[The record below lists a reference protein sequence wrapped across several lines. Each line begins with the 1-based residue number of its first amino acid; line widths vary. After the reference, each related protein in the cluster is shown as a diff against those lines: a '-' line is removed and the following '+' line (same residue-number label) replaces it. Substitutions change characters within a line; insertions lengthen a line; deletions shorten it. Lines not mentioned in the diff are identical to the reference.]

1 MVAAVRR
8 AVVGAGLPDLGQR
21 RHDAR
26 DAQDVARLAQSQQ
39 ERHARTAPHRP
50 LRRSLRGNDLDG
62 PAGFAAV
69 SGAGRVGSGDPAA
82 APALAGPVEQRQS
95 GPLLAAAGAA
105 ARDRQLQLFHV
116 VWLGTDKHLQANT
129 TQRFETASTE
139 LALPAELS
147 GRPSYAA
154 VTVQDWHGYRSTAS
168 VTFDPLF
175 LLAPTGGSSGGGGG
189 GSGGGGGGG
198 GSDAAVAGESPHV
211 YVAVAVAVAVVVVA
225 ALAAAL
231 AVLLVRQRR
240 LQRSFVNFVNP
251 HYDTRSGAA
260 TFTDQTLGKTNK
272 YKQKNAVFT
281 FF

>member
-1 MVAAVRR
+1 M
-8 AVVGAGLPDLGQR
+8 
-21 RHDAR
+21 
-26 DAQDVARLAQSQQ
+26 S
-39 ERHARTAPHRP
+39 
-50 LRRSLRGNDLDG
+50 G
-62 PAGFAAV
+62 PAIPPPHQLSLGRSSNGSLVLYWRPQELPHEIV
-69 SGAGRVGSGDPAA
+69 SHNFSY
-82 APALAGPVEQRQS
+82 
-95 GPLLAAAGAA
+95 
-105 ARDRQLQLFHV
+105 V

-154 VTVQDWHGYRSTAS
+154 VTVQDWHGYRSAAS
-168 VTFDPLF
+168 ETLDLLF

-189 GSGGGGGGG
+189 GSGGGGGG
-198 GSDAAVAGESPHV
+198 SDAAVAGESPHV
-211 YVAVAVAVAVVVVA
+211 YVAVAVVVVA